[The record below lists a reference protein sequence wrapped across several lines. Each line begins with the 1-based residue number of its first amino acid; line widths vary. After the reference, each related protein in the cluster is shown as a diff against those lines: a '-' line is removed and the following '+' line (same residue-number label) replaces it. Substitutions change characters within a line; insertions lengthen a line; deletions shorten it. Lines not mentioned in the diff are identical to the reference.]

1 MHVLSS
7 RPIFARIGDWNAG
20 ETCPDV
26 FHGEHQMTQNSRS
39 TGRPRTACLLVVALG
54 LLIGMAAADEDQPT
68 ASLSYSPSLDLTSM
82 DRTVDPCEDFFQY
95 ACGGWIRN
103 NPIPADRSRISTYG
117 KLYVDSQRYLWG
129 LLDEVAR
136 DEPRRNPTQRLIG
149 DYFASCMDLEAIDR
163 AGSGPLQ
170 PLLAAIDAFDDAGQ
184 LGAVTGK
191 LIAQTDSSAFFF
203 ALGSEQDARQSDV
216 MIGTVIAAGL
226 GLPDRDYY
234 LADDAI
240 KKENREKYVE
250 HLAAMF
256 RLLGESEAA
265 AAASAATVMRI
276 ETRLA
281 GASLTQV
288 EKRDPYKVYNRTSL
302 AELKALVPALDW
314 DALFAATGLQP
325 SPWLNITE
333 PAFMREV
340 QTLLE
345 QESLPDLKA
354 YLKWGLL
361 NARAQQ
367 LSKPFRDQDFAF
379 YSAYLEGID
388 EQEPRWR
395 TCVSMVDDQ
404 LGEALGREFVERNF
418 PPAVRE
424 EARRMSLQIQQVMAE
439 RINQLGWMSPA
450 TREQAQQKLAKM
462 RDKIGYPDQWR
473 DYSPIRVQREDWF
486 GNVTRAT
493 VFDLQRQ
500 MNRIGRPVDRD
511 EWFMTPATVN
521 AYYNP
526 SMNDMNFPAG
536 VLMPPLYDPKM
547 DDAPNYGNTGGTIG
561 HELVHG
567 FDDQGRQFDGDGN
580 LRDWWTSED
589 AAAFEERAQCI
600 RDQYASYR
608 VIDDIF
614 INADLTSGEDIADL
628 GGLVLAW
635 HAWQK
640 ETENVR
646 LSPLD
651 GLNPDQRFFV
661 GFAQWACSAERPESL
676 RLHAATDPHSP
687 PRYRI
692 NGVVVNMP
700 EFKAAFD
707 CPDGAAMVKPI
718 EEVCRIW

>member
-1 MHVLSS
+1 MTGPSVSRGRRAAAGALTLVL
-7 RPIFARIGDWNAG
+7 
-20 ETCPDV
+20 
-26 FHGEHQMTQNSRS
+26 
-39 TGRPRTACLLVVALG
+39 CLLSG
-54 LLIGMAAADEDQPT
+54 AAYAGEDQPT
-68 ASLSYSPSLDLTSM
+68 AGLPYFPSLDLTSM
-82 DRTVDPCEDFFQY
+82 DRATNPCEDFYQY
-95 ACGGWIRN
+95 ACGGWLRN

-117 KLYVDSQRYLWG
+117 KLHVDSQSYLWG
-129 LLDEVAR
+129 LLEEVAR
-136 DEPRRNPTQRLIG
+136 DNPERSANQRLIG
-149 DYFASCMDLEAIDR
+149 DYFAACMDLETIDR
-163 AGSGPLQ
+163 AGMDPLQ
-170 PLLAAIDAFDDAGQ
+170 PLLGEIDAIDEAGA
-184 LGAVTGK
+184 LGRAIGT

-203 ALGSEQDARQSDV
+203 ALGSEQDAQQSDL
-216 MIGTVIAAGL
+216 MIGAVFAAGL
-226 GLPDRDYY
+226 GLPDREYY
-234 LADDAI
+234 LADDAL
-240 KKENREKYVE
+240 KAENRQKYVE
-250 HLAAMF
+250 HLGAMF
-256 RLLGESEAA
+256 RLLGQPDPE
-265 AAASAATVMRI
+265 AAASAATVLRI

-281 GASLTQV
+281 AASLTQV

-302 AELKALVPALDW
+302 AELKASVPALDW
-314 DALFAATGLQP
+314 DALFEAAGLQS
-325 SPWLNITE
+325 SPWLNVNQ
-333 PAFMREV
+333 PAFMLEV
-340 QTLLE
+340 QKLVAEEPLHN
-345 QESLPDLKA
+345 LKT
-354 YLKWGLL
+354 YLRWGLV
-361 NARAQQ
+361 NTRAQQ
-367 LSKPFRDQDFAF
+367 LAKPFRDQDFAF

-395 TCVSMVDDQ
+395 SCVSMVDNQ

-439 RINQLGWMSPA
+439 RIDALGWMSPA
-450 TREQAQQKLAKM
+450 TREQARQKLARM

-473 DYSPIRVQREDWF
+473 DYSPIRIERGDYF

-493 VFDLQRQ
+493 VFDLKRQ
-500 MNRIGRPVDRD
+500 LARIGRPVDRD

-526 SMNDMNFPAG
+526 SMNDINFPAG
-536 VLMPPLYDPKM
+536 VLMPPLYDPRM

-567 FDDQGRQFDGDGN
+567 FDDEGRQFDGEGN
-580 LRDWWTSED
+580 LRDWWTDED
-589 AAAFEERAQCI
+589 AAAFEERARCI
-600 RDQYASYR
+600 REQYGSYR

-635 HAWQK
+635 EAWKK
-640 ETENVR
+640 ETADQR
-646 LSPLD
+646 LLPLD
-651 GLNPDQRFFV
+651 GLSPDQRFFV

-707 CPDGAAMVKPI
+707 CPDDAPMAKP
-718 EEVCRIW
+718 EEAVCRIW

>member
-1 MHVLSS
+1 MTGQPET
-7 RPIFARIGDWNAG
+7 RGRRGAAG
-20 ETCPDV
+20 AL
-26 FHGEHQMTQNSRS
+26 
-39 TGRPRTACLLVVALG
+39 TAALCLLLGVAS
-54 LLIGMAAADEDQPT
+54 AEEDQPT
-68 ASLSYSPSLDLTSM
+68 ASLPYSPSLDVTSM
-82 DRTVDPCEDFFQY
+82 DRTADPCEDFYQY
-95 ACGGWIRN
+95 ACGGWIHN

-117 KLYVDSQRYLWG
+117 KLYLDNQRYLWG
-129 LLDEVAR
+129 LLEEVAR
-136 DEPRRNPTQRLIG
+136 DNPERSPTQRLIG
-149 DYFASCMDLEAIDR
+149 DYFAACMDLEAIDR
-163 AGSGPLQ
+163 AGIGPIE
-170 PLLAAIDAFDDAGQ
+170 PLLREIDSIKEAKALGGAI
-184 LGAVTGK
+184 GA
-191 LIAQTDSSAFFF
+191 LIARTDASAFFF
-203 ALGSEQDARQSDV
+203 ALGSEQDAQQSDI

-234 LADDAI
+234 LAEDDL
-240 KKENREKYVE
+240 KKENRQKYVE

-256 RLLGESEAA
+256 RLLGESGPAA
-265 AAASAATVMRI
+265 SASAATVMRI

-281 GASLTQV
+281 AASLTQV
-288 EKRDPYKVYNRTSL
+288 EKRDPYRVYNRTSL
-302 AELKALVPALDW
+302 AELKALVPAIDW
-314 DALFAATGLQP
+314 DALFEATGLQP
-325 SPWLNITE
+325 APWLNVTQ
-333 PAFMREV
+333 PAFLREV
-340 QTLLE
+340 QKLIAE
-345 QESLPDLKA
+345 ESLNDLKT
-354 YLKWGLL
+354 YLKWGLV
-361 NARAQQ
+361 NIRAQQ

-379 YSAYLEGID
+379 YSAYLEGVD

-395 TCVSMVDDQ
+395 SCVSMVDNQ
-404 LGEALGREFVERNF
+404 LGEALGREFVDRNF
-418 PPAVRE
+418 PPAVRD

-439 RINQLGWMSPA
+439 RIDTLGWMSPA
-450 TREQAQQKLAKM
+450 TREQARQKLAKM

-473 DYSPIRVQREDWF
+473 DYSPIRIDRSDYF

-493 VFDLQRQ
+493 VFDLKRQ
-500 MNRIGRPVDRD
+500 LARIGRPVDRD

-526 SMNDMNFPAG
+526 SMNDINFPAG

-567 FDDQGRQFDGDGN
+567 FDDEGRQFDGEGN
-580 LRDWWTSED
+580 LRDWWTGDD

-600 RDQYASYR
+600 RDQYATYR

-635 HAWQK
+635 EAWKK
-640 ETENVR
+640 ETASQQ
-646 LSPLD
+646 LMPLD
-651 GLNPDQRFFV
+651 GLDPDQRFFV

-700 EFKAAFD
+700 EFKEAFD
-707 CPDGAAMVKPI
+707 CPDDAPMAKPA